1 MLNIEILEVIGSEPV
16 TLQEAKKYCK
26 VDEDYTEEDSLIT
39 ELISSARSSIEQWA
53 NISLVEKRI
62 KVYSDTTKTLW
73 LPCSPVIE
81 IEGVEDNEGNAIPF
95 DQTIKF
101 KVRIEQPGGYFITYK
116 SGFKPLPTDL
126 KIAVLKQVA
135 TDFDN
140 RENFIVNGNNQQQ
153 SGTNLANSTKNF
165 VRPYSRNLWL

>member
-1 MLNIEILEVIGSEPV
+1 MLNIEILEVIGAEPV
-16 TLQEAKKYCK
+16 TLSEAKRYCK
-26 VDEDYTEEDSLIT
+26 VDDDYTEEDSLIT

-81 IEGVEDNEGNAIPF
+81 IEGVVDNEGHPIPF

-101 KVRIEQPGGYFITYK
+101 KVRIEQAGGYFITYRA
-116 SGFKPLPTDL
+116 GFKPLPTDL

-140 RENFIVNGNNQQQ
+140 RENFIINSNNQQQ
-153 SGTNLANSTKNF
+153 SGTNLANSTKNY
-165 VRPYSRNLWL
+165 VKPYSRNLWL